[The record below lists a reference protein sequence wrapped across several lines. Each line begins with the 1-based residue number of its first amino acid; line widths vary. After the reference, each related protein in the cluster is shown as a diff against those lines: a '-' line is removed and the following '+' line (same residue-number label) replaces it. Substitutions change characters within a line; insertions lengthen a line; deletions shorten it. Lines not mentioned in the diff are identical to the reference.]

1 MKFSDIVEQ
10 LATTN
15 PAIQQS
21 SSLVSAPQCDPDI
34 LNVSAIETAGP
45 QTLSYVESRKFLPQL
60 RDTQASA
67 LILSKDETLQI
78 EATLRGMAW
87 IVSPQPRLTFA
98 QAIALF
104 YQPFHPEPGI
114 HPSAIIHPT
123 AQIGE
128 NVSIGEYVV
137 IRAGVTLG
145 DGVCIHPSV
154 VVYPEASVGDR
165 TILHAN
171 CVIHERAQ
179 IGCDCVIHSGAAIGS
194 EGFGFVPT
202 AEGWVKME
210 QSGVTILED
219 GVEVGC
225 NAAIDRPAV
234 GETRVKRNTKIDNL
248 VQIGHDCQV
257 GEACIMASQG
267 GMAGGARLG
276 NRVILAGQVGVANRV
291 VVGDRTTATAR
302 AGIIS
307 NIPAG
312 SVVSGHPTLLHRQWL
327 KTSAHQ
333 ARLPE
338 MMQTMRRLQRQV
350 DDLQQQ
356 IQALTMDAQ
365 PMEPRP
371 DADWA
376 VDVTT
381 DDGMTDVKTDAP
393 ESNPHEI

>member
-67 LILSKDETLQI
+67 LILSKDETLQV

-171 CVIHERAQ
+171 CVIHERASV
-179 IGCDCVIHSGAAIGS
+179 GADCVIHCGAVIGS
-194 EGFGFVPT
+194 EGFGFVPVP
-202 AEGWVKME
+202 EGWVKMQ
-210 QSGVTILED
+210 QSGAVVLED
-219 GVEVGC
+219 AVEVGC
-225 NAAIDRPAV
+225 NAAIDRPSV
-234 GETRVKRNTKIDNL
+234 GETRIRQGTKIDNL
-248 VQIGHDCQV
+248 VHVAHGCTIDEHSVLAAQV
-257 GEACIMASQG
+257 GL
-267 GMAGGARLG
+267 AGKVNLG
-276 NRVILAGQVGVANRV
+276 KRVVLAGQVGISDGVTL
-291 VVGDRTTATAR
+291 GDGAIATAQT
-302 AGIIS
+302 GIHRDV
-307 NIPAG
+307 PAG
-312 SVVSGHPTLLHRQWL
+312 EVVSGYPAIPNKLWL
-327 KTSAHQ
+327 KISAVYN
-333 ARLPE
+333 RLPD
-338 MMQTMRRLQRQV
+338 MYKAFRKIQR
-350 DDLQQQ
+350 
-356 IQALTMDAQ
+356 
-365 PMEPRP
+365 
-371 DADWA
+371 
-376 VDVTT
+376 
-381 DDGMTDVKTDAP
+381 
-393 ESNPHEI
+393 S